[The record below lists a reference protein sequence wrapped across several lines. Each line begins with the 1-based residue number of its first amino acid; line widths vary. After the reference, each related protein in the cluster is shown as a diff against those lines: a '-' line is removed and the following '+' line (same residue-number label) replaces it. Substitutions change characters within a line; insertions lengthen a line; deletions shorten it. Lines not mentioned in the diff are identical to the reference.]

1 VSRLTVLGPREAAI
15 FACLAETVA
24 MPAPPL
30 PPVAATDAVA
40 GFDAWL
46 AAVPAP
52 QRLAQRGA
60 LLALGLARL
69 RRRTPARRDALLAG
83 LAGSPVPGV
92 ALLLE
97 ALRAAAAGCYYGDS
111 EVMRALGY
119 DAAERVSRGRGLR
132 TAEGRS

>member
-1 VSRLTVLGPREAAI
+1 VSCLTVLRPREAAI
-15 FACLAETVA
+15 FACLADAVA
-24 MPAPPL
+24 MPVPPL

-46 AAVPAP
+46 AAAPAP

-83 LAGSPVPGV
+83 LARSRVPGV
-92 ALLLE
+92 AMLLE
-97 ALRAAAAGCYYGDS
+97 ALRAAAAGCYYGDR

-119 DAAERVSRGRGLR
+119 DAAERVSRGRALR
-132 TAEGRS
+132 AAEGRS